1 LENNIDLIKGARM
14 IFIYILLIV
23 NLILLFKLNRK
34 IDYIVDTVMQT
45 GIRVELMYNDY
56 LKYIRKV

>member
-1 LENNIDLIKGARM
+1 M